1 MQTCSWGFCVQSCP
15 IRPLQRLNMTV
26 WTIADRGSLIFEE
39 KFRPKILTDMKR
51 PDFIPDNTSEN
62 ENKSD
67 TQNGPGS
74 ASVPGMAS
82 GTGSEAGECTDS
94 GSAAGTTTGT
104 GSGTDNKTA
113 SGSRTRV
120 IIRIIGIGILC
131 LISVAI
137 MALVIWINIRSRL
150 N

>member
-1 MQTCSWGFCVQSCP
+1 
-15 IRPLQRLNMTV
+15 MTV

-51 PDFIPDNTSEN
+51 PDFIPDNR
-62 ENKSD
+62 
-67 TQNGPGS
+67 
-74 ASVPGMAS
+74 
-82 GTGSEAGECTDS
+82 
-94 GSAAGTTTGT
+94 
-104 GSGTDNKTA
+104 SGTDNKTA